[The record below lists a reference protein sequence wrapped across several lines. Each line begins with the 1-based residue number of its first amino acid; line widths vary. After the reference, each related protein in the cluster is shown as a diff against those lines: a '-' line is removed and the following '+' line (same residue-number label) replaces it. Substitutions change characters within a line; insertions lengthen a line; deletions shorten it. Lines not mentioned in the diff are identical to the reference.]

1 MKNKKSL
8 KLVTSHSSGYTK
20 QIKFRYQFSQ
30 IRFSYIYI
38 ERKESK
44 SILKY
49 YEICIYI
56 NIVNI
61 YIYTT
66 QITFIY
72 SHISI
77 YLSIYPIYLSIYTL
91 IYIYIYIYIS
101 GILVTFL
108 VETTFYLDNCQLNYT
123 PFWCIWGICP
133 NLRKLLKQVSQLI
146 DLIDKQKLKF
156 EH

>member
-1 MKNKKSL
+1 M
-8 KLVTSHSSGYTK
+8 
-20 QIKFRYQFSQ
+20 
-30 IRFSYIYI
+30 
-38 ERKESK
+38 
-44 SILKY
+44 KY
-49 YEICIYI
+49 YDICIYI

-61 YIYTT
+61 
-66 QITFIY
+66 FIY
-72 SHISI
+72 YSDNLHIFTHI
-77 YLSIYPIYLSIYTL
+77 YLSIYPIYLSIYLSIYTL
-91 IYIYIYIYIS
+91 IYIYTYIS
-101 GILVTFL
+101 VILVTFL

>member
-1 MKNKKSL
+1 M
-8 KLVTSHSSGYTK
+8 
-20 QIKFRYQFSQ
+20 
-30 IRFSYIYI
+30 
-38 ERKESK
+38 
-44 SILKY
+44 KY
-49 YEICIYI
+49 YDICIYI

-61 YIYTT
+61 YIYTI
-66 QITFIY
+66 QITFTY

-77 YLSIYPIYLSIYTL
+77 YLSIYPIYLSIYL
-91 IYIYIYIYIS
+91 SIYSLIYIYIYIYIYIS

-108 VETTFYLDNCQLNYT
+108 VETTFYLDNCQLNYA

-146 DLIDKQKLKF
+146 DSIDKQKLKF

>member
-1 MKNKKSL
+1 M
-8 KLVTSHSSGYTK
+8 
-20 QIKFRYQFSQ
+20 
-30 IRFSYIYI
+30 
-38 ERKESK
+38 
-44 SILKY
+44 KY
-49 YEICIYI
+49 YDICIYI

-61 YIYTT
+61 YIYYSDNLHIFTH
-66 QITFIY
+66 IY
-72 SHISI
+72 LSIYLSYLSI
-77 YLSIYPIYLSIYTL
+77 YLSIYSLIY

-133 NLRKLLKQVSQLI
+133 NLRELLKQVSQLI
-146 DLIDKQKLKF
+146 DSIDKQKLKF